1 MRNPRLLS
9 SLLLLLLPAM
19 GYAQS
24 VASGSD
30 LTQIVVTSLV
40 VLFLII
46 IVMLVANSF
55 LKVEAQSMGVSKT
68 GQGFGII
75 PSMDQ
80 LFAKN
85 LPRGVN
91 KNDVHFLSQGFDIK
105 LQGEAAK
112 RVIPKSGK
120 TYAIKPTNF
129 IGMSPIPKVVPEIG
143 QSVQAGDVLF
153 FDKKN
158 PDVKFVAPVSG
169 EVIEINRGE
178 KRSIASIVILADAE
192 ISHKKHS
199 TPSLTGGRQAIVDFM
214 LEAGVWPM
222 LRQRPYNVVATP
234 TETPKSIFISTFDSA
249 PLAPDLGFVVQGREA
264 AFQKGLDVLNALTPG
279 DVNLGLDGA
288 ANSAKAFSNAQG
300 VKKHYFRGQHPA
312 GNVGIHIHHVDPV
325 SADQVVWTAGV
336 QDVITIGQ
344 LFLNGTFDATRY
356 VAITGAELKSPAY
369 AKTFLGAKIS
379 DLLDGQLMSDAD
391 NIRIVSGDV
400 LSGQK
405 VEADDY
411 LNFYDDQ
418 LTELEEGDYYEMFG
432 WLLPIAPRPT
442 TSGTFPNKLYGSD
455 YKFKA
460 DTNSHGEKRAFV
472 LTGHYEKVL
481 PMDVLPQELM
491 KAIMANDFERM
502 EGLGIYELVEEDVAI
517 CEFTC
522 VSKQPLQSIL
532 REGLDVMREQ
542 G

>member
-1 MRNPRLLS
+1 MMNL
-9 SLLLLLLPAM
+9 
-19 GYAQS
+19 YC
-24 VASGSD
+24 VY
-30 LTQIVVTSLV
+30 
-40 VLFLII
+40 
-46 IVMLVANSF
+46 
-55 LKVEAQSMGVSKT
+55 VSKK
-68 GQGFGII
+68 FG
-75 PSMDQ
+75 
-80 LFAKN
+80 
-85 LPRGVN
+85 
-91 KNDVHFLSQGFDIK
+91 
-105 LQGEAAK
+105 
-112 RVIPKSGK
+112 
-120 TYAIKPTNF
+120 
-129 IGMSPIPKVVPEIG
+129 
-143 QSVQAGDVLF
+143 
-153 FDKKN
+153 
-158 PDVKFVAPVSG
+158 
-169 EVIEINRGE
+169 
-178 KRSIASIVILADAE
+178 
-192 ISHKKHS
+192 
-199 TPSLTGGRQAIVDFM
+199 
-214 LEAGVWPM
+214 
-222 LRQRPYNVVATP
+222 
-234 TETPKSIFISTFDSA
+234 
-249 PLAPDLGFVVQGREA
+249 
-264 AFQKGLDVLNALTPG
+264 
-279 DVNLGLDGA
+279 
-288 ANSAKAFSNAQG
+288 
-300 VKKHYFRGQHPA
+300 
-312 GNVGIHIHHVDPV
+312 
-325 SADQVVWTAGV
+325 
-336 QDVITIGQ
+336 
-344 LFLNGTFDATRY
+344 
-356 VAITGAELKSPAY
+356 AY